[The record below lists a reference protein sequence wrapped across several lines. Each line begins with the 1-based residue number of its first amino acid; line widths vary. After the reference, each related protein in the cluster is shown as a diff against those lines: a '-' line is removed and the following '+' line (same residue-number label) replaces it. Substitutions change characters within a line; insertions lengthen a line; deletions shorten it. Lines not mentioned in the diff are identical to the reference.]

1 MIQQTEDDIKD
12 SEIKQAFELLE
23 EKRLKQLFK
32 DIENKQSNEAATII
46 PMFTWMK
53 FAIAA
58 SVFGLIITSGILLFN
73 NSDNNQL
80 AFEKTVIKEN
90 IKNSNDTAIN
100 RSMAYQKPVINEIR
114 NRNNIS
120 ISVKTLDDLS
130 EISEEYS
137 ISYRT
142 VIPIDSINDVYAKYI
157 FTNENLV
164 LYLNEKSNVVVY
176 QFNLRYYV
184 KIENKYYSLMKSK
197 NISSLKRIFDAKII
211 KSLIDTLFIFLKNVF

>member
-1 MIQQTEDDIKD
+1 
-12 SEIKQAFELLE
+12 
-23 EKRLKQLFK
+23 
-32 DIENKQSNEAATII
+32 
-46 PMFTWMK
+46 
-53 FAIAA
+53 
-58 SVFGLIITSGILLFN
+58 
-73 NSDNNQL
+73 
-80 AFEKTVIKEN
+80 
-90 IKNSNDTAIN
+90 
-100 RSMAYQKPVINEIR
+100 
-114 NRNNIS
+114 
-120 ISVKTLDDLS
+120 LS

-142 VIPIDSINDVYAKYI
+142 VIPIDSINDVYAKYK

-211 KSLIDTLFIFLKNVF
+211 KSLNDSLKIN

>member
-142 VIPIDSINDVYAKYI
+142 VIPIDSINDVYAKYK

-211 KSLIDTLFIFLKNVF
+211 KSLNDSLKIN

>member
-1 MIQQTEDDIKD
+1 MIEPNNEDLKD

-23 EKRLKQLFK
+23 KKRLKQLFN
-32 DIENKQSNEAATII
+32 DLENNQKNEAATIS

-58 SVFGLIITSGILLFN
+58 SVFGLIITSGVLLFN

-90 IKNSNDTAIN
+90 IKNSNDTLIN

-130 EISEEYS
+130 EISEEYTV
-137 ISYRT
+137 SYRT
-142 VIPIDSINDVYAKYI
+142 VIPLDSINDVYARYK
-157 FTNENLV
+157 FTNNKLV

-176 QFNLRYYV
+176 QFNSNYYV
-184 KIENKYYSLMKSK
+184 KIENKYYLLLKSK

-211 KSLIDTLFIFLKNVF
+211 KNLNDKLKIN

>member
-1 MIQQTEDDIKD
+1 MIEPNNEDLKD

-23 EKRLKQLFK
+23 KKRLKQLFN
-32 DIENKQSNEAATII
+32 DLENNQKNEAATIS

-58 SVFGLIITSGILLFN
+58 SVFGLIITSGVLLFN

-90 IKNSNDTAIN
+90 IKNSNDTLIN

-130 EISEEYS
+130 EINEEYS

-142 VIPIDSINDVYAKYI
+142 VIPLDSINDVYAKYK
-157 FTNENLV
+157 FTNEKLV
-164 LYLNEKSNVVVY
+164 LYLNEKSNVVLY
-176 QFNLRYYV
+176 QFNSRYYV

-197 NISSLKRIFDAKII
+197 NISSLKRIFDTKII
-211 KSLIDTLFIFLKNVF
+211 KSLNDSLKIN

>member
-1 MIQQTEDDIKD
+1 MIEPNNEDLKD

-23 EKRLKQLFK
+23 KKRLKQLFN
-32 DIENKQSNEAATII
+32 DLENNQKNEAAMIS

-58 SVFGLIITSGILLFN
+58 SVLGLIITSGVLLFN

-90 IKNSNDTAIN
+90 IKNSNDTLIN
-100 RSMAYQKPVINEIR
+100 RSMAYQKPLINEIR
-114 NRNNIS
+114 NRSNIS

-137 ISYRT
+137 VGYRT
-142 VIPIDSINDVYAKYI
+142 VIPIDSINDVYAKYK
-157 FTNENLV
+157 FTNEKLE
-164 LYLNEKSNVVVY
+164 LYLNEKSNVVLY
-176 QFNLRYYV
+176 QFNSRYYV

-197 NISSLKRIFDAKII
+197 NISSLKRIFDTKII
-211 KSLIDTLFIFLKNVF
+211 KSLNDSLKIN